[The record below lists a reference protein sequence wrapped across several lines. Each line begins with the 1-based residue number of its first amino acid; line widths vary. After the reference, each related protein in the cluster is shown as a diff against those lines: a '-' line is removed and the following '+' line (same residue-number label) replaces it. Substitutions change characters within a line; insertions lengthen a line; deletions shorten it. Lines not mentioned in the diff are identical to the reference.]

1 MEHKIKDAFQG
12 IKAEDELKAQTK
24 AFVYEEMAKKSR
36 PRRFF
41 QRKLVYA
48 LSLSFILLLAVAGG
62 HHLYFTTTAI
72 ISMDINPS
80 IELDVNRFNKVIGVT
95 GYNDDGVDLAQ
106 SLDVLYLNYDQAI
119 DEVIQSEKV
128 AECLANNE
136 FLSIA
141 VVQMDEEQGEAIL
154 QYVSS
159 CTANHAN
166 AHCYGVNAE
175 DVAEAHSYGLS
186 YGKYTTYLELKDCMD
201 ITPEEV
207 AGMTMRE
214 LRDLLMKVS
223 SEDIVL
229 PGHQHQGSGNG
240 FGHGHGDNSNR
251 QNNWQ

>member
-62 HHLYFTTTAI
+62 HHLYFTPTAI

-159 CTANHAN
+159 CTTNHAN

-175 DVAEAHSYGLS
+175 DVAEAHSHGLS
-186 YGKYTTYLELKDCMD
+186 YGKYNVYLQLSEYLD
-201 ITPEEV
+201 INPEDV
-207 AGMTMRE
+207 AEMTMRE
-214 LRDLLMKVS
+214 LRDLLTQYTT
-223 SEDIVL
+223 EIPL
-229 PGHQHQGSGNG
+229 EQHYGNG
-240 FGHGHGDNSNR
+240 HGQHGNHTG
-251 QNNWQ
+251 QGKKYTQ